1 MKRFAKWIL
10 KKSLLTIFCFAV
22 SALAAMLVRFY
33 FFEDDKELPDADA
46 FARTFATAV
55 FEKDYEAFR
64 SMMHDG
70 VEGMNTMQQHEERLA
85 ESWPKFQENIDKRI
99 FNGRGRSRDEISE
112 IVSGVRCSEV
122 MITNGYV
129 AAVYDFRDK
138 GMRVIVGK
146 TTNGLKVL
154 EIY

>member
-1 MKRFAKWIL
+1 MKQFAKWLL
-10 KKSLLTIFCFAV
+10 KKLLLAAFCFAI
-22 SALAAMLVRFY
+22 SIPAAMLVHWC
-33 FFEDDKELPDADA
+33 FFTDDKELPDADA
-46 FARTFATAV
+46 FAQTFATAV

-70 VEGMNTMQQHEERLA
+70 VEGTNTMQQHEERLA

-99 FNGRGRSRDEISE
+99 FNGRGRSREEISE

-129 AAVYDFRDK
+129 VAVYDFSDK